1 MQTYRTQELAV
12 LTGVHPN
19 TVRLYEKLQFIT
31 QANRKENGY
40 RVFTELQVLQIR
52 FARLALRCEV
62 LHHGLRDQALCII
75 RLCAKLDFQ
84 GAMQAVDLYLSRIVE
99 ELVRARSAIGDVQ
112 AILGSKLQEQDFTLT
127 RKQAAKRIGVT
138 LDTLRNW
145 ELNGLIHTKRKQNG
159 YRIYDGDDLRRLCI
173 IRTLRLAG
181 YSLMSILRLLNQ
193 LDEHAEP
200 ALEMILNTPSRS
212 EDIISVCDRLV
223 VSLEAASDDAKA
235 LRPLLR
241 EIMQASKPSTIPPDF
256 G

>member
-52 FARLALRCEV
+52 FARLTLRSEV

-75 RLCAKLDFQ
+75 RLCAGLDFQ
-84 GAMQAVDLYLSRIVE
+84 GAMKAVDRYLSSIEE
-99 ELVRARSAIGDVQ
+99 ELVRARSAISDVQ
-112 AILGSKLQEQDFTLT
+112 AILNSKHHERDFTLT
-127 RKQAAKRIGVT
+127 RKQAATQIGVT

-193 LDEHAEP
+193 LDEDAEP
-200 ALEMILNTPSRS
+200 ALEMILNTPSCS
-212 EDIISVCDRLV
+212 EDIISVCDRLI
-223 VSLEAASDDAKA
+223 VSLEAASDDAKS
-235 LRPLLR
+235 LRSLLPSM
-241 EIMQASKPSTIPPDF
+241 MQLSKPSTIPPDF

>member
-40 RVFTELQVLQIR
+40 RAFTELQVLQIR
-52 FARLALRCEV
+52 FAQLALRREV
-62 LHHGLRDQALCII
+62 LHHGLRDQALYII
-75 RLCAKLDFQ
+75 QLCAKLDFQ
-84 GAMQAVDLYLSRIVE
+84 EAIQAVDIYISSIEE
-99 ELVRARSAIGDVQ
+99 ELVRARSSISDVQ
-112 AILGSKLQEQDFTLT
+112 AILNSKQHEQDFTFT
-127 RKQAAKRIGVT
+127 RKQAAKRICVT

-145 ELNGLIHTKRKQNG
+145 ELKCLNHTERKQNG
-159 YRIYDGDDLRRLCI
+159 YRIYDGDDLRRLCT
-173 IRTLRLAG
+173 IRTLRLAS

-223 VSLEAASDDAKA
+223 VSLEAACDDAKA

-241 EIMQASKPSTIPPDF
+241 EIMQASKPSIPPDF